1 MKNLKLCVQDAF
13 LALHPQSKLP
23 VASNW
28 PDQGK
33 SQEQALAANG
43 NLGLLLGTKSNVLD
57 VDLDCAEAKVLAE
70 LILPKPFAK
79 FDRGTSDSGHYLYQ
93 SISFGPTKQFKGNGP
108 KSVLVELRA
117 DGTQTMI
124 PPSTHPDGSRLK
136 FTEINQ
142 DASEVEYVDL
152 LRSVS
157 FLGAC
162 SEIAQLWASGR
173 RHDLA
178 LSFSG
183 LCLKQ
188 NVNPQLLMTVIQ
200 HICRLAGDR
209 DEQDRMNCVRTS
221 VGKPDDELRGYR
233 GLSDC
238 VGKTAADRIAR
249 LVRAYCGLEESS
261 LLVVQEAK
269 SEIINFGRFA
279 DGFNVTEAKLGETF
293 SQWLD
298 GRAVYV
304 FQTKQWLIWNGSV
317 WSEDECGLMNKLAYQ
332 FISEAKEALFGS
344 GKHSAAG
351 NLSSFECLN
360 RLENLCKLASTDRAV
375 SLSNFDTDPMLLA
388 APNQWIDLKSGA
400 AYDPD
405 PSILIS
411 KAIATD
417 FCSRSECPNFEAL
430 LNDIFEGDQDLIS
443 YVQRAI
449 GYSLTGST
457 TEQCLFI
464 LIGDGA
470 NGKSTFVNVIS
481 KLLGD
486 YSKAA
491 ASQTLIARGSTSVGD
506 DLVDLVGARLIP
518 VSETEEGEA
527 LAEAKIKQMTGGD
540 ILKARPLYGKYIQF
554 EIIGKI
560 LLATNS
566 LPSINN
572 TDHGIWR
579 RIQAIPFNRTF
590 TAEEQDK
597 DLGSKLTKE
606 LPGILNWAIQG
617 CLDWQEQGL
626 NPPQIVLDQVATYK
640 TEMDSIA
647 QFVEQECSLEPET
660 KCAASKLYEAYRH
673 YCQAIGRKPQSTNAF
688 KKALDKLSGVYQSR
702 ASSGMQWQGIQ
713 PAMQF

>member
-1 MKNLKLCVQDAF
+1 MSNISICAQDAY
-13 LALHPQSKLP
+13 LALRPKSKIP
-23 VASNW
+23 VGTNW
-28 PDQGK
+28 PEQGT
-33 SQEQALAANG
+33 SQEEALSANG
-43 NLGLLLGTKSNVLD
+43 NLGLLLGSKSRIMD
-57 VDLDCAEAKVLAE
+57 VDLDCSEAKALAG
-70 LILPKPFAK
+70 LILPKPFVQ
-79 FDRGTSDSGHYLYQ
+79 FDRGTADSGHFLYKAT
-93 SISFGPTKQFKGNGP
+93 SFGPTKRFGANGA
-108 KSVLVELRA
+108 KSTLVELRG
-117 DGTQTMI
+117 DGSQTMI
-124 PPSTHPDGSRLK
+124 PPSVHPEGDSLVFK
-136 FTEINQ
+136 DVNPDAAEI
-142 DASEVEYVDL
+142 EYSDL

-157 FLGAC
+157 FLAAC
-162 SEIAQLWASGR
+162 AEITKLWSVGR

-183 LCLKQ
+183 LCFKQ
-188 NVNPQLLMTVIQ
+188 YVDPQLLINIIQ
-200 HICRLAGDR
+200 RICRITGDFE
-209 DEQDRMNCVRTS
+209 EQDRMNCVRTS
-221 VGKPDDELRGYR
+221 VGKPHGELQGYHS
-233 GLSDC
+233 LVDC
-238 VGKTAADRIAR
+238 IGKAAADRISERVAT
-249 LVRAYCGLEESS
+249 YCGNQARS
-261 LLVVQEAK
+261 LSVVEAGT
-269 SEIINFGRFA
+269 EVINFGRFT
-279 DGFNVTEAKLGETF
+279 DGSNVTEAKLGETF

-298 GRAVYV
+298 GRAVFV

-351 NLSSFECLN
+351 NLSSFESLN

-388 APNQWIDLKSGA
+388 APNQWVDLKSGA

-417 FCSRSECPNFEAL
+417 FCSRSECPNFEAFV
-430 LNDIFEGDQDLIS
+430 NDIFEGDQDLIS

-457 TEQCLFI
+457 AEQCLFI

-491 ASQTLIARGSTSVGD
+491 ASQTLVAKGSTSVGD
-506 DLVDLVGARLIP
+506 DLVDLVGARFIF

-540 ILKARPLYGKYIQF
+540 VLKARPLYGKYIQF

-590 TAEEQDK
+590 TAEQQDK

-626 NPPQIVLDQVATYK
+626 NPPQVVLDQVATYK

-660 KCAASKLYEAYRH
+660 KYPASKLYEAYRH
-673 YCQAIGRKPQSTNAF
+673 FCQAIGRKPQSTNAF
-688 KKALDKLSGVYQSR
+688 KKALDKLTGVYQSR
-702 ASSGMQWQGIQ
+702 TSSGMQWQGIQ
-713 PAMQF
+713 PVLQF